1 MRRSR
6 RGPRIAVV
14 LLGAWAAGFLGAGA
28 AVAHV
33 SVSSPAAVQG
43 GYASVT
49 FKVPNESDSAS
60 TTGLKVQLP
69 PSQPLASVSVLP
81 VNGWTHTMTKAKL
94 ATPISSGDASV
105 TEAVSVI
112 EWKADSGR
120 TAIKP
125 GEFNQFTISVGPLP
139 KAPTMTFKAIQTYS
153 DGEVV
158 SWIEEAA
165 AGSTADPEHP
175 APVLK
180 LRAASGTESG
190 GHPAPSGSTSTTSVS
205 GTASASGASSPAST
219 SSPGGTAPA
228 DNTASAS
235 ATPTGVA
242 VSSSSD
248 GGSDTRANTAL
259 VLGSLGVLLGGIAL
273 AAALR
278 ARRPNRAG

>member
-1 MRRSR
+1 MSFR
-6 RGPRIAVV
+6 RGLSIAVV
-14 LLGAWAAGFLGAGA
+14 LLGAMGAGFLGAGA

-69 PSQPLASVSVLP
+69 PSQPLTSVSVLP
-81 VNGWTHTMTKAKL
+81 VNGWTHTMTRARL
-94 ATPISSGDASV
+94 ATPISSGGASI

-120 TAIKP
+120 SAIKP

-165 AGSTADPEHP
+165 AGSTAEPEHP

-180 LRAASGTESG
+180 L
-190 GHPAPSGSTSTTSVS
+190 
-205 GTASASGASSPAST
+205 ASASGTAPGGHMAPSSSASPGSSASSASTAPAGST
-219 SSPGGTAPA
+219 SSPSSTESTGS
-228 DNTASAS
+228 TASAS
-235 ATPTGVA
+235 ASQSQLT
-242 VSSSSD
+242 VSSGSD

-259 VLGSLGVLLGGIAL
+259 ALGGLGVLLGGIAL
-273 AAALR
+273 AAVVLS
-278 ARRPNRAG
+278 RRPKRAS